1 MMTQEEYVR
10 DAIGLLSQLIAT
22 PSTSRNEKDAADIME
37 KALRNYGFTPHR
49 EANNV
54 WVISPHFDEQKPTL
68 LLNAHIDTVK
78 PVDSWRRD
86 PFAPTIEGDTLYGLG
101 SNDCGGGLCSL
112 LQTFRM
118 LTEKTQNYNLI
129 YLASAEEEVS
139 GKDGISRALPLLPK
153 IDLAIVGEP
162 TGMQPAVAEKGL
174 MVLDVIAH
182 GKSGHA
188 ARNEG
193 VNAIYEALDD
203 MRWIRDYKFEK
214 VSPFLGSTKMTLTVV
229 NAGTQHNVIP
239 DTCTMLVDIRT
250 NEFYDNEELYHFICQ
265 HLKSEVKAHSFRL
278 KSSRIDPEHPLYKV
292 CRFVERKIK
301 YADKSNNF
309 NLAEKFIELTRPP
322 YGLFQSYA
330 GMGMLAFAMRP
341 YVNKIFDLN
350 GKPREVQHMVED
362 VVEVF
367 KSWEDGKIS
376 QKVTFRFE
384 TPEEGKISKAFI
396 RVFNLTRFKDIS
408 EISSLKNARW
418 VMTHSFVPE
427 KKYPLWSLKFVSDDV
442 AKPEVKKLVENIN
455 TICVEVGSSNPNLL
469 SETADGIK
477 LYEFELKNLINDAD
491 NFRKGFLAFLQTEES
506 VKLNESEFDDAVH
519 YISTHQQAEVG
530 TWNESEVLNALLK
543 WRVSTMPSVPPTPH
557 DHPLPPVPP
566 VTPPPTPFAGQK
578 RQKALDKVDQ
588 ISDVYQAKN
597 LLHRIVDLGYET
609 ILDTILN
616 N

>member
-37 KALRNYGFTPHR
+37 KALRNYGFTPQR

-54 WVISPHFDEQKPTL
+54 WVIDPHFDEQKPTL

-239 DTCTMLVDIRT
+239 DKCTMLVDIRT

-278 KSSRIDPEHPLYKV
+278 KSSRIDPEHPL
-292 CRFVERKIK
+292 IK
-301 YADKSNNF
+301 KCVA
-309 NLAEKFIELTRPP
+309 
-322 YGLFQSYA
+322 
-330 GMGMLAFAMRP
+330 MGM
-341 YVNKIFDLN
+341 
-350 GKPREVQHMVED
+350 KPFGSPTLSDQALMHFPS
-362 VVEVF
+362 F
-367 KSWEDGKIS
+367 KLGPGESSRSHSADE
-376 QKVTFRFE
+376 
-384 TPEEGKISKAFI
+384 FI
-396 RVFNLTRFKDIS
+396 KIS
-408 EISSLKNARW
+408 EIADAIA
-418 VMTHSFVPE
+418 
-427 KKYPLWSLKFVSDDV
+427 KYK
-442 AKPEVKKLVENIN
+442 E
-455 TICVEVGSSNPNLL
+455 LL
-469 SETADGIK
+469 DGAAI
-477 LYEFELKNLINDAD
+477 
-491 NFRKGFLAFLQTEES
+491 
-506 VKLNESEFDDAVH
+506 
-519 YISTHQQAEVG
+519 
-530 TWNESEVLNALLK
+530 
-543 WRVSTMPSVPPTPH
+543 
-557 DHPLPPVPP
+557 
-566 VTPPPTPFAGQK
+566 
-578 RQKALDKVDQ
+578 
-588 ISDVYQAKN
+588 
-597 LLHRIVDLGYET
+597 
-609 ILDTILN
+609 
-616 N
+616 